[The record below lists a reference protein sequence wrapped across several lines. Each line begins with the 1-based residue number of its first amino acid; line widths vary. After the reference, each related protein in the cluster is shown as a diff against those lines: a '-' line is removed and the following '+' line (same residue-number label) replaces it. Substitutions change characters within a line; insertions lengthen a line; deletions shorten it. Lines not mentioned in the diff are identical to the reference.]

1 MRSRK
6 RTREINLS
14 SDEDEVSDYAP
25 SEPDSPLANKPT
37 RQAKDAKVLKK
48 TKVDERQRVEKV
60 RGKNGFGFNV
70 ATKTKPKVPIAQATP
85 PRTPGQKSTPSTP
98 SAPSN
103 PVAPRLTRP
112 KSPFSRASSV
122 RAQSVSKSKPTST
135 TPSRKSAANPL
146 PQPNKRRAAL
156 ASENAIHR
164 FYEEAEEFA
173 TECAIEDADQVEAA
187 RLPSNMRHMSITPSA
202 SNTRTQ
208 DIAMNERGLDT
219 EESVETLVDTELRNV
234 ESTAACTPRPVAANL
249 HNSQY
254 GRDAWSRGG
263 ESHQSKYQAS
273 VADADDESEPDVSGY
288 YVRNGVIEEVEEL
301 DLTGDV

>member
-37 RQAKDAKVLKK
+37 RQAKDTKVLKK
-48 TKVDERQRVEKV
+48 AKVDERQRVEKV

-85 PRTPGQKSTPSTP
+85 PMTPGKKSTPSTP
-98 SAPSN
+98 NPSAKRLTTPAPSE
-103 PVAPRLTRP
+103 
-112 KSPFSRASSV
+112 SPFSRASSI
-122 RAQSVSKSKPTST
+122 RAHSVSKSKPTST

-173 TECAIEDADQVEAA
+173 TECAIEDADQVEEA
-187 RLPSNMRHMSITPSA
+187 RLPSDMRHMSITPSA

-208 DIAMNERGLDT
+208 DVAMNERGLDT
-219 EESVETLVDTELRNV
+219 EESVETLVDTEPRNV

-273 VADADDESEPDVSGY
+273 VADADDESEPDVSRY

-301 DLTGDV
+301 DLTGEV